1 MKDKTFIYIH
11 EIIKNRTAFFCL
23 IDPDKL
29 EISQSGEVAQL
40 YAENGADAIL
50 IGGSMMMNNR
60 FEDAILE
67 IKKHVNIPLII
78 FPGIFNFVCTHADA
92 LLMLNMLSSRNPQ
105 VLINE
110 QVRSAPL
117 VYHSKLEVIPT
128 AYLLIESGSLS
139 SVQYMSHSFPIP
151 RKKNDIAIAHSLAA
165 QYMGQKLIYLE
176 AGSGAEL
183 QVPCEMIKAVK
194 NHIEIPLIVGGG
206 IREPE
211 IAYNKAKAGADII
224 VIGTALENL
233 DKPSI
238 VKDFAEAIHRCS
250 NHSEDN
256 INMNKISYTTS

>member
-1 MKDKTFIYIH
+1 MKDTTFKYLLDTIRD
-11 EIIKNRTAFFCL
+11 KSAFLCL

-29 EISQSGEVAQL
+29 EINQSIEVAQL

-50 IGGSMMMNNR
+50 IGGSMMMNNW
-60 FEDAILE
+60 FSDTIKE
-67 IKKHVNIPLII
+67 IKKQVNIPLII
-78 FPGIFNFVCTHADA
+78 FPGIFNFVCPHADA

-151 RKKNDIAIAHSLAA
+151 RLKSDIAVAHSLAA

-176 AGSGAEL
+176 AGSGAVL
-183 QVPCEMIKAVK
+183 QVPDEMIKAVK
-194 NHIEIPLIVGGG
+194 EHIDVPLIVGGG
-206 IREPE
+206 IRTPE
-211 IAYNKAKAGADII
+211 LAYEKATAGADII
-224 VIGTALENL
+224 VVGTALENIDNPL
-233 DKPSI
+233 IIKE
-238 VKDFAEAIHRCS
+238 FADAIH
-250 NHSEDN
+250 
-256 INMNKISYTTS
+256 KKK